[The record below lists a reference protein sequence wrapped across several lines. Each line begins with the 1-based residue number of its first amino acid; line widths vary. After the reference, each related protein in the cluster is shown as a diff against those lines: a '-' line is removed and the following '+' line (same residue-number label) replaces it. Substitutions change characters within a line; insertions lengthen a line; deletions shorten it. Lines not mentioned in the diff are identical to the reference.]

1 MAALAHRLLALES
14 SRSRQRRA
22 FQAAVGHCSG
32 SRHVTA
38 HRPRRAFVFTPNPTE
53 THLLH
58 AQSLLPFPKLARAS
72 RTLAF
77 GLLALGAW
85 PALAQDKVTFL
96 TSWFAQAEHG
106 GFYQAVATGLYKKH
120 GLDVTVKMGG
130 PQINGMQLLA
140 AGQADFIMGYDLQ
153 VMKAVEQGI
162 PVTTVATSFQKDLQG
177 MLVHDDV
184 KGLADLKGKTILIA
198 STSNVTFWPWLKAK
212 YGYSDSQLKPYTFN
226 LQPFINDPNA
236 AQQAYPSSEPFQAQK
251 AGVKASFHLFADEGY
266 PPYGTTIVAMQK
278 TVTDKPDLVARFV
291 KASLEGWKSYLANP
305 APANE
310 LIKRDNPRMDDE
322 QIAFAIKRM
331 KELKV
336 FDGGDAARLGVGV
349 ITEAR
354 WKATYDF
361 MVQAGL
367 LKPETEWKK
376 AFTTQFTKDLRL
388 MP

>member
-1 MAALAHRLLALES
+1 
-14 SRSRQRRA
+14 
-22 FQAAVGHCSG
+22 
-32 SRHVTA
+32 
-38 HRPRRAFVFTPNPTE
+38 
-53 THLLH
+53 LLH
-58 AQSLLPFPKLARAS
+58 AHSHRPFPKLARAS
-72 RTLAF
+72 RRLAF
-77 GLLALGAW
+77 VLLALGAW
-85 PALAQDKVTFL
+85 PALAQDKLTFL

-106 GFYQAVATGLYKKH
+106 GFYQAVATGLYKKY

-177 MLVHDDV
+177 MLVHEGV
-184 KGLADLKGKTILIA
+184 LGLGDLKGKTILIA

-212 YGYSDSQLKPYTFN
+212 YGYTDSQLKPYTFN

-236 AQQAYPSSEPFQAQK
+236 AQQAYPSSEPFQARK
-251 AGVKASFHLFADEGY
+251 AGVKANFHLFADEGY

-278 TVTDKPDLVARFV
+278 TVTEKPDLVARFV

-336 FDGGDAARLGVGV
+336 FDGGDATRLGAGV

>member
-1 MAALAHRLLALES
+1 MQLAFAQFSFAKIAHRSRAVAL
-14 SRSRQRRA
+14 
-22 FQAAVGHCSG
+22 V
-32 SRHVTA
+32 
-38 HRPRRAFVFTPNPTE
+38 
-53 THLLH
+53 
-58 AQSLLPFPKLARAS
+58 
-72 RTLAF
+72 
-77 GLLALGAW
+77 LLALGAW

-96 TSWFAQAEHG
+96 TSWYAQAEHG
-106 GFYQAVATGLYKKH
+106 GFYQAIATGLYKKY
-120 GLDVTVKMGG
+120 GLDVTVRMGG
-130 PQINGMQLLA
+130 PQVNGMQLLA

-153 VMKAVEQGI
+153 VLKAVEQSI

-177 MLVHDDV
+177 MLVHDNV
-184 KGLADLKGKTILIA
+184 KGLGDLKGKTILIA

-212 YGYSDSQLKPYTFN
+212 YGYSDAQLKPYTFN
-226 LQPFINDPNA
+226 LQPFMADTNT

-251 AGVKASFHLFADEGY
+251 AGVKASFFLFADEGY
-266 PPYGTTIVAMQK
+266 PPYGTTIVTMQK
-278 TVTDKPDLVARFV
+278 TVADKPDLVARFV

-310 LIKRDNPRMDDE
+310 LIKRDNPRMEDD
-322 QIAFAIKRM
+322 QIAFAIQRM

-336 FDGGDAARLGVGV
+336 FDGGDAARLGAGV

-367 LKPETEWKK
+367 LKAETEWKK